1 MSEFTI
7 KIHDLSTNEIVER
20 EMTSDEIE
28 TLLKTQADA
37 QREQLEAEQRKA
49 QRAELLERLGLTED
63 EARVLLG

>member
-7 KIHDLSTNEIVER
+7 KIHDLSTNEIIER
-20 EMTSDEIE
+20 EMTAEEIE

-63 EARVLLG
+63 EAKVLLG